1 MDLDIK
7 MQMSAILEL
16 EKEWQKIKSSPSNIY
31 SLPPNP
37 NGNMLAGINLNK
49 KLEKTQPKIDID
61 FVSPAKRQL
70 NALSKMNS
78 QTNSHKILDAE
89 DFMNTDG
96 IDLGKSEIAK
106 NFFDDNLSST
116 KK

>member
-1 MDLDIK
+1 
-7 MQMSAILEL
+7 
-16 EKEWQKIKSSPSNIY
+16 
-31 SLPPNP
+31 
-37 NGNMLAGINLNK
+37 
-49 KLEKTQPKIDID
+49 
-61 FVSPAKRQL
+61 
-70 NALSKMNS
+70 MNS

-116 KK
+116 KKWVFFFLMFQLSYLLRFRKMRMSQSMKSENMFLDLINQDQNQQNSSKKLTKSRKMSLKFRST